1 MDKELR
7 ESIYEL
13 KKSMDTARRLDKM
26 EAKVNRW
33 NLFFNINDAVNF
45 SFVFGVIIYFAFV
58 FIKAYLRCA
67 Y

>member
-33 NLFFNINDAVNF
+33 NLFFNIILSIYLVLTALA
-45 SFVFGVIIYFAFV
+45 SFAQ
-58 FIKAYLRCA
+58 YLQ
-67 Y
+67 